1 MRILRICLLEATIN
15 AFRDKFSIENHNPFH
30 AQFYRFQE
38 YNDLHSI
45 DVSGLRLSVCDW
57 LLHAIRSTSNWLWMC
72 SAADFF
78 FSSHSSDFFLTE
90 FALILAR
97 SRALFA
103 VCLMFVVVEFLFG
116 LFRLQFLHKLR
127 STRFAFTP
135 NQISSFGQA
144 EPGSIYYIL
153 QIFTRTATHLHARY
167 KKKPSFNPLRWF
179 RSLRSFGQTLT
190 TRPNIQAWLSRSQ
203 PISARKLWF
212 GWILIL
218 NLGYHTIFFALFRRF
233 RSSSSTTTV
242 QITDNIFVSMLNN
255 TNRAREF
262 FSLTIFN
269 LWCWMLFLATLG
281 ICS

>member
-1 MRILRICLLEATIN
+1 
-15 AFRDKFSIENHNPFH
+15 
-30 AQFYRFQE
+30 
-38 YNDLHSI
+38 
-45 DVSGLRLSVCDW
+45 
-57 LLHAIRSTSNWLWMC
+57 MC
-72 SAADFF
+72 SAAYFF
-78 FSSHSSDFFLTE
+78 FSSHNSGIFLIE

-116 LFRLQFLHKLR
+116 LFRLRFLHKLC

-167 KKKPSFNPLRWF
+167 KKNPL
-179 RSLRSFGQTLT
+179 STLCDGSDLFDHLA
-190 TRPNIQAWLSRSQ
+190 RLWQHGRIFKPDSRSQ

-218 NLGYHTIFFALFRRF
+218 NLGYHTIFLLFSVAFGPLLPPPPYRLR
-233 RSSSSTTTV
+233 
-242 QITDNIFVSMLNN
+242 IIF
-255 TNRAREF
+255 
-262 FSLTIFN
+262 
-269 LWCWMLFLATLG
+269 LFL
-281 ICS
+281 C